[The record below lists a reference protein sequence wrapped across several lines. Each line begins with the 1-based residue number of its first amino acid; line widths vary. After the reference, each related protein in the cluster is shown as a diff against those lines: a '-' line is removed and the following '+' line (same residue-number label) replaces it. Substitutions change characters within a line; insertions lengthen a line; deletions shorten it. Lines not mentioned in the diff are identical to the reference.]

1 MDMTHTITLEALV
14 TFCRDVDERM
24 KWVGTFSVMI
34 CDFGEASTNGQ
45 YNDFVQLTF
54 SHFGDRPGGTVTA
67 SPNVRFALELPPYK
81 ILWHTGTAHETF
93 ELEDGWEL
101 TAPRDQVTSPDTIG
115 TVGA

>member
-24 KWVGTFSVMI
+24 KGVGTFSVMI

-45 YNDFVQLTF
+45 YNDFV
-54 SHFGDRPGGTVTA
+54 
-67 SPNVRFALELPPYK
+67 PPYK
-81 ILWHTGTAHETF
+81 ILWHSGTAHETY